1 MQKPTLSTN
10 TVYNHGSQE
19 RVPVQSVAK
28 QSVSTKA
35 RNPWKKVT
43 TWLSKRALFRSRASR
58 ARQSLS
64 RTIYKTESKE
74 KNTPTQTKNI
84 SEHIE
89 EPSSRL
95 IRRGLKHYDSSG
107 LPGTTDAYSKSELRL
122 RRVKK
127 TLSAGELYH
136 TRQIPIQISTQQST
150 LDSQTIP
157 TSIESN
163 TPATTSEYFN
173 DVLPPIFDV
182 RYKEYMDRRLEMLI
196 RLKKMEEEEE
206 EICQC
211 LIS

>member
-1 MQKPTLSTN
+1 MQEPTLSTN
-10 TVYNHGSQE
+10 TVYNHGLQE
-19 RVPVQSVAK
+19 RVPVQYVVK
-28 QSVSTKA
+28 PSVSTKA
-35 RNPWKKVT
+35 RNRWKKVT
-43 TWLSKRALFRSRASR
+43 TWLSKRAPFRSRASR
-58 ARQSLS
+58 VRQSSS

-74 KNTPTQTKNI
+74 KNTPTQMKNI

-122 RRVKK
+122 RRGRK

-136 TRQIPIQISTQQST
+136 TRQILTQMPTEQSI
-150 LDSQTIP
+150 LDSQIIH

-173 DVLPPIFDV
+173 EVLPPIFDV

-196 RLKKMEEEEE
+196 RIKKMEEEEE